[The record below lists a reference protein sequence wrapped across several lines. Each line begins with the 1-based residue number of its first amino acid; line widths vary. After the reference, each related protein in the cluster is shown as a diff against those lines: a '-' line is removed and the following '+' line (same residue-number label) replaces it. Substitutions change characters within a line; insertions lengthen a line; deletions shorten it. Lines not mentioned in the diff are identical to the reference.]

1 MINALVDDLGGT
13 LVALGDPTRRRVV
26 ELLQDGPR
34 RASDLADGAG
44 MSRQATSRHLKVL
57 RASGLVDVELDDADG
72 RGRVYRLR
80 ADRLVVLRAWL
91 DQVQAGHTRQLAA
104 FKRHAERGGGAG
116 LGERQDGGPSE
127 RGTAS

>member
-1 MINALVDDLGGT
+1 MINAVLDDLAGT
-13 LVALGDPTRRRVV
+13 FTALGDPTRRRVV

-57 RASGLVDVELDDADG
+57 RASGLVDVELDDTDG

-80 ADRLVVLRAWL
+80 SDRLATLRAWL
-91 DQVQAGHTRQLAA
+91 DQVQAGHAEQLAA
-104 FKRHAERGGGAG
+104 FKRHAE
-116 LGERQDGGPSE
+116 GEREG
-127 RGTAS
+127 R